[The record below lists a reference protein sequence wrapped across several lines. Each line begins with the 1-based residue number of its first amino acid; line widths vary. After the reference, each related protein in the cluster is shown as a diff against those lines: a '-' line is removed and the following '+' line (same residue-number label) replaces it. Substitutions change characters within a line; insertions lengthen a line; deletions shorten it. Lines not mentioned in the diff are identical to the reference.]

1 MEVARMNYYFTG
13 LLILA
18 LTILAFFVEPA
29 YPKNEYLNE
38 YGVRCG
44 EMEFRVDQYNRD
56 QNYKTS
62 NNNDYDDDSRNFSI
76 TYRKYL
82 GTDCKTTKENVA
94 IKQQLELM
102 KMCGR
107 VNSNPS
113 LAQNESFRLLVT
125 KCRGVT
131 PARDNTR
138 PDNSKSLWDE
148 LKDDYKKENPD
159 VTLMGDKF
167 INSGKKKLVIP
178 KYLTDDLTDEKILL
192 PLPKPKV
199 DEDEEAAWNEI
210 E

>member
-1 MEVARMNYYFTG
+1 MEIARMDYRFTAI
-13 LLILA
+13 LIIMLTLLA
-18 LTILAFFVEPA
+18 LFGGPA

-44 EMEFRVDQYNRD
+44 EMEFRIEDRNNEQDYHTYN
-56 QNYKTS
+56 S
-62 NNNDYDDDSRNFSI
+62 NDYDNDSQNFSI

-82 GTDCKTTKENVA
+82 GTDCKTSKENVQ

-113 LAQNESFRLLVT
+113 LAYNENFRLLVS

-138 PDNSKSLWDE
+138 PSDSKSLWDDM
-148 LKDDYKKENPD
+148 KDDYKKDNPD
-159 VTLMGDKF
+159 ITLMGDKF
-167 INSGKKKLVIP
+167 INSGKSKLKMPP
-178 KYLTDDLTDEKILL
+178 KDYIL
-192 PLPKPKV
+192 PLPKPKI
-199 DEDEEAAWNEI
+199 NE
-210 E
+210 

>member
-1 MEVARMNYYFTG
+1 MNYYFTG

-29 YPKNEYLNE
+29 YPRNEYLNE

-44 EMEFRVDQYNRD
+44 EMEFRVEDR
-56 QNYKTS
+56 
-62 NNNDYDDDSRNFSI
+62 NNEQDYHTGNSNDYDNDSQNFSI

-82 GTDCKTTKENVA
+82 GTDCKTSKENVA

-113 LAQNESFRLLVT
+113 LATNENFNLLVS

-131 PARDNTR
+131 PVRNNTR
-138 PDNSKSLWDE
+138 PENSNSHWDE
-148 LKDDYKKENPD
+148 LKDGYKKENPD
-159 VTLMGDKF
+159 IKLMGDK
-167 INSGKKKLVIP
+167 
-178 KYLTDDLTDEKILL
+178 KILKIPPKNFIL
-192 PLPKPKV
+192 PLPKPKQ
-199 DEDEEAAWNEI
+199 
-210 E
+210 

>member
-1 MEVARMNYYFTG
+1 MEIARMNYYFTG

-18 LTILAFFVEPA
+18 LTMLALFIEPA
-29 YPKNEYLNE
+29 YPRNEYLNE

-44 EMEFRVDQYNRD
+44 EMEVSTERRDTDYNYSDSNTHEDQYIR
-56 QNYKTS
+56 
-62 NNNDYDDDSRNFSI
+62 F

-82 GTDCKTTKENVA
+82 GTDCKTSKENVA

-113 LAQNESFRLLVT
+113 LAHNENFDLLVA

-138 PDNSKSLWDE
+138 PVDSQSLWDDM
-148 LKDDYKKENPD
+148 KDEYKKENPEIN
-159 VTLMGDKF
+159 LMGDKLIGPKKSKLKMPPKDF
-167 INSGKKKLVIP
+167 I
-178 KYLTDDLTDEKILL
+178 L
-192 PLPKPKV
+192 PLPKPK
-199 DEDEEAAWNEI
+199 DD
-210 E
+210 

>member
-1 MEVARMNYYFTG
+1 MEGLSMNYKFTAI
-13 LLILA
+13 LIVMMTLLA
-18 LTILAFFVEPA
+18 LFGGPA
-29 YPKNEYLNE
+29 HSRNEYLNE

-44 EMEFRVDQYNRD
+44 DFETRIEAEDRNGKYNHYND
-56 QNYKTS
+56 TNNYR
-62 NNNDYDDDSRNFSI
+62 NDDDNYRLSF

-113 LAQNESFRLLVT
+113 LAHNENFRLLVT

-138 PDNSKSLWDE
+138 PENDKSHWDE
-148 LKDDYKKENPD
+148 LKDNYKKENPEI
-159 VTLMGDKF
+159 TLMGDKF
-167 INSGKKKLVIP
+167 ITNKKKLVIP
-178 KYLTDDLTDEKILL
+178 KYLTEDTDKEIIL
-192 PLPKPKV
+192 PIPK
-199 DEDEEAAWNEI
+199 N
-210 E
+210 